1 LRCRVVL
8 VQIFHS
14 VVLCVYDIMS
24 SQGDVSKKDEDD
36 AVEPVPQISEFVV
49 DDLRKYVKYIS
60 VMCSKTRI

>member
-1 LRCRVVL
+1 M
-8 VQIFHS
+8 QIFHS
-14 VVLCVYDIMS
+14 VVHCVYDVMS

-49 DDLRKYVKYIS
+49 DDLRKYVKCMS

>member
-1 LRCRVVL
+1 
-8 VQIFHS
+8 
-14 VVLCVYDIMS
+14 MS

-60 VMCSKTRI
+60 VMCSKTRIWLKLDANVL